1 MGAIM
6 KWNKETVNIIY
17 ASNDGYAGHLAASL
31 VSLLENNRQIPHM
44 HVYVLSVNMCG
55 LYKERLRRMAEGYGR
70 GFTAVE
76 LGDLKQR
83 FTYDIDTRGF
93 DRKRWGWAGTTP
105 TTIPACCS

>member
-55 LYKERLRRMAEGYGR
+55 LYKERLRRIAEGPLTLGELPTGAWRPLNGQELEALERALEGR
-70 GFTAVE
+70 
-76 LGDLKQR
+76 
-83 FTYDIDTRGF
+83 
-93 DRKRWGWAGTTP
+93 
-105 TTIPACCS
+105 